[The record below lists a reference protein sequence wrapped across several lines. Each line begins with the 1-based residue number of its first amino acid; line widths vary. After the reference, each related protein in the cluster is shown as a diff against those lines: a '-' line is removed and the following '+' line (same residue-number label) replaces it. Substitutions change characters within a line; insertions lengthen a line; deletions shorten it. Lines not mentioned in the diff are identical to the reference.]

1 MKTISIRVY
10 RTTAQTYYAVER
22 LDERSPPSA
31 PAPGVQFVFEVGR
44 FVDADEDEREAVARL
59 RHDARAEARRR
70 TISYV
75 HGLDV

>member
-1 MKTISIRVY
+1 MKTINIRVY

-22 LDERSPPSA
+22 LDEQVAAPPVA
-31 PAPGVQFVFEVGR
+31 GVQFAFEVGR
-44 FVDADEDEREAVARL
+44 FIGADEDEREAVSRL

-70 TISYV
+70 KIAFV